1 MDKDLLELVDVL
13 IRRSGSPNVQWEDAS
28 TLSGGE
34 RFRLNFG
41 DTVVEISDGEVT
53 RWRDE
58 DEGRLF
64 PMYRLQVLNNRGFVV
79 AEQELAECDPMYGKL
94 DTLFET
100 ARSNSRKRENVI
112 SNLLDRIG
120 R

>member
-1 MDKDLLELVDVL
+1 MEKDLLELIDRL
-13 IRRSGSPNVQWEDAS
+13 IARSGAMAVQWEDAS

-41 DTVVEISDGEVT
+41 DVVVEVLDGET
-53 RWRDE
+53 TLWKE
-58 DEGRLF
+58 DGEEYQM
-64 PMYRLQVLNNRGFVV
+64 PSYRVQVLNNRGFIV
-79 AEQELAECDPMYGKL
+79 AEQELSLGAPLYAKL
-94 DTLFET
+94 AGLFDV
-100 ARSNSRKRENVI
+100 ARASARNRRQVL